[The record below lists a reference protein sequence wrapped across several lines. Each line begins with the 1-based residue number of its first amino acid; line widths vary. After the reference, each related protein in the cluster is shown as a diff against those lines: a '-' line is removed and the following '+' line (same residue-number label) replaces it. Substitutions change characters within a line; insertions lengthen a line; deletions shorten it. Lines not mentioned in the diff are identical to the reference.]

1 MKDIAKFLSEVRLE
15 LSRVLWPKYDEWI
28 GATVVVIF
36 LTAILSLYLGLVDKG
51 FDLGIKYLVRWWV
64 S

>member
-51 FDLGIKYLVRWWV
+51 FDLGIKYLVKWWV